1 MLNYN
6 RFNKEREKGKNSYN
20 NGQLKKVLRNFI
32 LIVEFL
38 NIQNTSIHLKR
49 RKNRGKYRIS

>member
-6 RFNKEREKGKNSYN
+6 RFSKGREKGKDNCN
-20 NGQLKKVLRNFI
+20 KVQLKRALRNFI

-38 NIQNTSIHLKR
+38 NIYNT
-49 RKNRGKYRIS
+49 